1 MSLLRRVLTMGA
13 LVLAVV
19 SVPLVVVPRAIV
31 EGLMGQEAMSQDIWV
46 RLLGAAGIA
55 LALLHVLIL
64 RKLEELWWWCWAF
77 VIFDGLAAVLA
88 VLHAAVGVPAGSEA
102 WPWWVYGVMSALFT
116 SLYLGGLAR
125 AGQEKPLM

>member
-13 LVLAVV
+13 LLLAAV
-19 SVPLVVVPRAIV
+19 SIPLVVVPRAIV
-31 EGLMGQEAMSQDIWV
+31 EGVMGQGAIPEDIWV
-46 RLLGAAGIA
+46 RLFGTAGIA
-55 LALLHVLIL
+55 LALFHVLIL

-77 VIFDGLAAVLA
+77 VILDGLSAVLA
-88 VLHAAVGVPAGSEA
+88 MLHAAIGVPAGSDA
-102 WPWWVYGVMSALFT
+102 WPWWVYGVISALFT